1 MTASAPP
8 PPARLAAAP
17 ATAPAGAGGLLGGSA
32 VLLVATNLAN
42 VLHFAFHLAMAR
54 LLGPADYGLLAAL
67 FAALYVFAVFAE
79 AVQTVVARQ
88 TARAASL
95 AEVRA
100 LVRGGLPAVARVAL
114 LLLGLYAAA
123 SLPLAAILRVP
134 LSVLAVFA
142 LAAEAS
148 VLVCVARGAALGL
161 RRFGAFGGNLLF
173 EASVKLGCGVAA
185 VWAGWGLHGV
195 TGAVSL
201 SLLLAVA
208 VGAWALRDVL
218 RAPSVAAPPSAAS
231 ARGHALSVLVA
242 TATMMA
248 FYSVDVVI
256 ARAVFPAPVA
266 GQYSLAALIGKG
278 VLLGTLPLA
287 RAMFPLAA
295 RADRSPGSWHVLA
308 GTLGLLAACLA
319 PALVVVALWPQ
330 RLTRLAGGPGYEAAA
345 GILLPVAAA
354 FSLMAVSQT
363 LVLFRLAASR
373 PRFAGW
379 MVLTLA
385 GEVALLVACRG
396 SLATF
401 VLGVLG
407 AHAGFLAA
415 AALFA
420 FAPDRRPT
428 PRRSLA
434 A

>member
-1 MTASAPP
+1 VTASAPS
-8 PPARLAAAP
+8 PPAPPAAA
-17 ATAPAGAGGLLGGSA
+17 ASGADGLLGGSA

-67 FAALYVFAVFAE
+67 FATLYVFGVVAE
-79 AVQTVVARQ
+79 SVQTVVARQ
-88 TARAASL
+88 TARASSL

-100 LVRGGLPAVARVAL
+100 LLRGGLPAVTRVAL

-123 SLPLAAILRVP
+123 SLPLASMLRVP

-148 VLVCVARGAALGL
+148 VLVCVARGAQLGL

-173 EASVKLGCGVAA
+173 EASVKVGGGVAA
-185 VWAGWGLHGV
+185 VWLGWGLHGA

-201 SLLLAVA
+201 SLLLAVG
-208 VGAWALRDVL
+208 VGAWSLRDVL
-218 RAPSVAAPPSAAS
+218 RAAATPAPPSGAA

-248 FYSVDVVI
+248 FYSVDVVL
-256 ARAVFPAPVA
+256 ARTLFPAPVA

-295 RADRSPGSWHVLA
+295 RADRSPGSWRVLA
-308 GTLGLLAACLA
+308 ATLGLLAACLA
-319 PALVVVALWPQ
+319 PALAVVALWPQ
-330 RLTRLAGGPGYEAAA
+330 RLARLAGGPGYEAAA
-345 GILLPVAAA
+345 NILLPVAAA
-354 FSLMAVSQT
+354 FSLMAVSHT
-363 LVLFRLAASR
+363 LVLFRLAASQ

-379 MVLTLA
+379 MALTLA

-396 SLATF
+396 SLVTVAH
-401 VLGVLG
+401 GVLA

-420 FAPDRRPT
+420 FAPDRRSQPT
-428 PRRSLA
+428 RSSLA